1 MNAGSDA
8 RSDDESAFHAIAD
21 RTLATLLER
30 IEEVLGEDL
39 DVDLQ
44 GGILSIELTSGS
56 QYIINK
62 HAPNRQI
69 WLSSP
74 VSGAVHFAYHPG
86 RGWISTR
93 SSAVLH
99 ELLAHELSAETGT
112 AISFGVET

>member
-44 GGILSIELTSGS
+44 GGILSIELTSGGAYAS
-56 QYIINK
+56 ARRFRRTDY
-62 HAPNRQI
+62 R
-69 WLSSP
+69 LVEDRFVV
-74 VSGAVHFAYHPG
+74 VSRTATAKPSLDAGVRPFTGCVVARG
-86 RGWISTR
+86 RG
-93 SSAVLH
+93 L
-99 ELLAHELSAETGT
+99 
-112 AISFGVET
+112 